1 MLRRRFLRVLGV
13 WGLTKWLIGLLAI
26 GIGYSL
32 LWLFWRIN
40 KLNEEANKKD
50 RSIGITALR
59 VSFWAAILGI
69 VIIILGLLFLM
80 EVIPWQI

>member
-1 MLRRRFLRVLGV
+1 MYWRCGS
-13 WGLTKWLIGLLAI
+13 LTKLLVGLLAI

-32 LWLFWRIN
+32 LGLFLYIN
-40 KLNEEANKKD
+40 KLEEKANKKD
-50 RSIGITALR
+50 SSVGITALR

-69 VIIILGLLFLM
+69 VIIILGILFLM